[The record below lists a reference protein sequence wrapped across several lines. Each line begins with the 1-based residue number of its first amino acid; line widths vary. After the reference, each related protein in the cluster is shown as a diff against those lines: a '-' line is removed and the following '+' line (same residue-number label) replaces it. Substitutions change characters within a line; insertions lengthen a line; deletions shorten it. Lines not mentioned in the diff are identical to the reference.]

1 MFGPSTSI
9 NDPRAHI
16 TITSPNYTKGDTNI
30 VDVLTPEQYAIIQQI
45 HDQYTYEMAE
55 RNYDNIPGDYNQYL
69 TLLNSL
75 NTINVSNTTMQFM
88 IDMVEKALIG
98 SMNIVTLNDSAMY
111 NELQILLLNNRIN
124 EILTDKNTIN
134 VVSESSNVSGQFSL
148 QKTFKLSKIY
158 SYYIHLYGMPAFGV
172 GFDRK
177 KLLFLQKALDMYQN
191 SSMDT
196 PGATVSVASCDP
208 SGNSVDVPLTNPL
221 G

>member
-1 MFGPSTSI
+1 
-9 NDPRAHI
+9 
-16 TITSPNYTKGDTNI
+16 
-30 VDVLTPEQYAIIQQI
+30 VDVLTPDQYAIIKQI
-45 HDQYTYEMAE
+45 HDQYTYEMAQ

-69 TLLNSL
+69 ALLNSL
-75 NTINVSNTTMQFM
+75 NTINTSNNTMHLM

-111 NELQILLLNNRIN
+111 NELQIILLNNRIN
-124 EILTDKNTIN
+124 EILTDKNTIH

-177 KLLFLQKALDMYQN
+177 KLQFLQKALDMYQN

-196 PGATVSVASCDP
+196 SGATVTVASLDP
-208 SGNSVDVPLTNPL
+208 SGQPVQIPIANPL
-221 G
+221 DGPVP

>member
-75 NTINVSNTTMQFM
+75 NTINVSNTTMKFM
-88 IDMVEKALIG
+88 IDMVEKATVDD
-98 SMNIVTLNDSAMY
+98 STFNDKSTPI
-111 NELQILLLNNRIN
+111 E
-124 EILTDKNTIN
+124 EPSVSTSTKNT
-134 VVSESSNVSGQFSL
+134 F
-148 QKTFKLSKIY
+148 
-158 SYYIHLYGMPAFGV
+158 
-172 GFDRK
+172 
-177 KLLFLQKALDMYQN
+177 
-191 SSMDT
+191 
-196 PGATVSVASCDP
+196 
-208 SGNSVDVPLTNPL
+208 
-221 G
+221 

>member
-1 MFGPSTSI
+1 
-9 NDPRAHI
+9 
-16 TITSPNYTKGDTNI
+16 
-30 VDVLTPEQYAIIQQI
+30 
-45 HDQYTYEMAE
+45 MAE

-75 NTINVSNTTMQFM
+75 NTINVSNTTMKFM

-208 SGNSVDVPLTNPL
+208 SGNPVDIPLTNPL

>member
-9 NDPRAHI
+9 NDPRARI
-16 TITSPNYTKGDTNI
+16 TITSPNYTKGDINI

-69 TLLNSL
+69 ALLNSL

-98 SMNIVTLNDSAMY
+98 SMNIVTLSDSAMY
-111 NELQILLLNNRIN
+111 NELQILLLNTRIN

-148 QKTFKLSKIY
+148 EKT
-158 SYYIHLYGMPAFGV
+158 
-172 GFDRK
+172 
-177 KLLFLQKALDMYQN
+177 
-191 SSMDT
+191 SSS
-196 PGATVSVASCDP
+196 PRFTVTIFICMVCLP
-208 SGNSVDVPLTNPL
+208 SGWDSTVKNSCSYKRHSICTRIPPWIPPGPRCRWPPVTRPVIPSMFH
-221 G
+221 